1 MSTCEKKMQLM
12 QFNFLQSLAPES
24 KPSSKR
30 PLQSYTLDVV
40 YIDEA
45 LVMNSMVALPLV
57 HKCLASSMALVE
69 GDFHFCLSGLVECHS
84 LLKKCSLFFFCCC
97 FCKFMVK
104 SASY

>member
-69 GDFHFCLSGLVECHS
+69 GDFHFCLSLYVWSHVI
-84 LLKKCSLFFFCCC
+84 LYLKNLAWFFFCA
-97 FCKFMVK
+97 V
-104 SASY
+104 SVSLW